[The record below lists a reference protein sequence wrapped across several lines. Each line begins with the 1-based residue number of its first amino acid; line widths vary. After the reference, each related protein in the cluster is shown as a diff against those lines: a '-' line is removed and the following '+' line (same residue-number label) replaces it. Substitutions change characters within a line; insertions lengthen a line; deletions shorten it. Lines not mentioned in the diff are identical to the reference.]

1 MQRPV
6 AGDKLRSRQP
16 SGSEPPLPSRSHPNR
31 IVTNA
36 KDAPAHTDFLK
47 HWCRSADHGATDA
60 TNSARRRTAR
70 FQWRA
75 RSLGMLPA
83 AQRLQRPGLFAL
95 IVVVRPV
102 SKRSSARC
110 STKQAALG
118 SQGLQTARQPAQGR
132 PKQPPCQRRDSG
144 SGISSGGPPVP
155 VAIAS
160 ERKQDSVPAPGGEA
174 DVRPGPRQVA
184 ATRSGARATG
194 NGAVASVIAAS
205 GAGTPT

>member
-1 MQRPV
+1 MTRDRLALRPLS
-6 AGDKLRSRQP
+6 AGPSGDRRSARINLGSPPSRYGASRSR
-16 SGSEPPLPSRSHPNR
+16 N
-31 IVTNA
+31 VA
-36 KDAPAHTDFLK
+36 
-47 HWCRSADHGATDA
+47 
-60 TNSARRRTAR
+60 SARIKVDNSK
-70 FQWRA
+70 WRA

-83 AQRLQRPGLFAL
+83 ALRLRPPGLFAL
-95 IVVVRPV
+95 IAVGGRPV
-102 SKRSSARC
+102 SKRSSARY

-160 ERKQDSVPAPGGEA
+160 ERKQDSVPVPSGEA
-174 DVRPGPRQVA
+174 DVLPGPRQLA

-205 GAGTPT
+205 GAGTST